1 MKDFQK
7 VLKKLQEELDDIELV
22 DKDLGQ
28 FLEESQSAFN
38 ELILTFLKERLE
50 NPDSYKEEG
59 GDWLLVKK
67 GPVFGI

>member
-7 VLKKLQEELDDIELV
+7 VLKKLQEDLDDIELV

-50 NPDSYKEEG
+50 DPDSSKEEG
-59 GDWLLVKK
+59 ED
-67 GPVFGI
+67 

>member
-7 VLKKLQEELDDIELV
+7 VLKKLQEELDDIELE
-22 DKDLGQ
+22 DKGLSQ

-50 NPDSYKEEG
+50 DPDSSKEEG
-59 GDWLLVKK
+59 ED
-67 GPVFGI
+67 

>member
-50 NPDSYKEEG
+50 DPDSSKEEG
-59 GDWLLVKK
+59 ED
-67 GPVFGI
+67 

>member
-22 DKDLGQ
+22 DKDLSQ

-59 GDWLLVKK
+59 GD
-67 GPVFGI
+67 